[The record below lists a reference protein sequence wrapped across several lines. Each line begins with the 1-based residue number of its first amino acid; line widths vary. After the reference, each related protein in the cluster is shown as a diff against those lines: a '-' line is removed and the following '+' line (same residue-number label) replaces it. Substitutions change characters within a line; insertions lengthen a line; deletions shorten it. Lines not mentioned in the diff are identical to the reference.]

1 MSIGAVL
8 ASARREAGL
17 SVTQVSDQAR
27 VREMIVSDIE
37 DDDYSA
43 CGGDSYA
50 RGYIRIIALAVGT
63 DPKPLVREYNTT
75 IAEDKGELATRRKR
89 LRLGWVAVLVL
100 VWLGIAAYDL
110 RAGLPGVTSAA
121 PAARVHPVTH
131 SHAGRAPSAPK
142 TVISGAAAVRT
153 LTPVSA
159 TAFGSSGAGKGD
171 APQLAPLAI
180 DDSPATAW
188 HTDWYATARFGDL
201 YTGTGLLLDLGRP
214 ATITA
219 AQITLG
225 PVHGASFELRAGVA
239 PLMASL
245 PAVAQ
250 AADAAGAVNLQLTP
264 PAHGRYVL
272 VWFTSLPRDPAGTF
286 QASVYNIRLEGHA

>member
-1 MSIGAVL
+1 MSIGEAL
-8 ASARREAGL
+8 ASARHDAGL

-27 VREMIVSDIE
+27 VREMIVTDIE
-37 DDDYSA
+37 DDDYAA

-50 RGYIRIIALAVGT
+50 RGYIRIIARAVGT
-63 DPKPLVREYNTT
+63 DPEPLVREYNTT
-75 IAEDKGELATRRKR
+75 IAEDKGELVTRRKR
-89 LRLGWVAVLVL
+89 LRLSWVAVLVL

-110 RAGLPGVTSAA
+110 RAGLPKAASAA
-121 PAARVHPVTH
+121 HVARVNPVTQGH
-131 SHAGRAPSAPK
+131 PGRAPSVPK
-142 TVISGAAAVRT
+142 TAISKAVPARA

-159 TAFGSSGAGKGD
+159 TAFGPAGAGKGD

-180 DDSPATAW
+180 DDNPATAW

-219 AQITLG
+219 AQVTLG
-225 PVHGASFELRAGVA
+225 PVHGASFELRVGAA
-239 PLMASL
+239 PLIASL

-250 AADAAGAVNLQLTP
+250 ATDAAGAVNLQLTP
-264 PAHGRYVL
+264 PARGRYVL
-272 VWFTSLPRDPAGTF
+272 VWLTSLPGDPAGTF
-286 QASVYNIRLEGHA
+286 QASVYDIRLEGHT

>member
-8 ASARREAGL
+8 ASARYESGL
-17 SVTQVSDQAR
+17 SVTQVSEQAR
-27 VREMIVSDIE
+27 VREMIITDIE
-37 DDDYSA
+37 DDVYSA

-50 RGYIRIIALAVGT
+50 RGYIRIIAQAVGT
-63 DPKPLVREYNTT
+63 DPVPLIREYNTT
-75 IAEDKGELATRRKR
+75 IAEDKGELATRRKWF
-89 LRLGWVAVLVL
+89 RLGWVALLVL
-100 VWLGIAAYDL
+100 VWLGVAAYDL
-110 RAGLPGVTSAA
+110 RAGLPKVASAA
-121 PAARVHPVTH
+121 PAARVHPVTQG
-131 SHAGRAPSAPK
+131 HAGRAPAPK
-142 TVISGAAAVRT
+142 TAISVAVPARA

-159 TAFGSSGAGKGD
+159 TAFGPSGAGMGD
-171 APQLAPLAI
+171 APQLASLAI
-180 DDSPATAW
+180 DDNPATAW

-201 YTGTGLLLDLGRP
+201 YAGTGLLLDLGRA

-225 PVHGASFELRAGVA
+225 PVRGASLELRVGAA
-239 PLMASL
+239 PLIASL

-250 AADAAGAVNLQLTP
+250 AADAPGAVNLQLNP

-286 QASVYNIRLEGHA
+286 QASVYDIRLEGHA

>member
-1 MSIGAVL
+1 M
-8 ASARREAGL
+8 
-17 SVTQVSDQAR
+17 
-27 VREMIVSDIE
+27 
-37 DDDYSA
+37 
-43 CGGDSYA
+43 
-50 RGYIRIIALAVGT
+50 
-63 DPKPLVREYNTT
+63 VREYNTT

-89 LRLGWVAVLVL
+89 LRLSWVAVLVL
-100 VWLGIAAYDL
+100 VWVGIAAYDL
-110 RAGLPGVTSAA
+110 RAGLPKVTSAA

-131 SHAGRAPSAPK
+131 GHAGQVPAAPK
-142 TVISGAAAVRT
+142 PAVSVAAPARA

-159 TAFGSSGAGKGD
+159 TAFGPSGAGKGD

-180 DDSPATAW
+180 DDNPATAW
-188 HTDWYATARFGDL
+188 NTDWYATARFGDL
-201 YTGTGLLLDLGRP
+201 YAGTGLLLDLGRP

-225 PVHGASFELRAGVA
+225 PVRGASFELRVGAA
-239 PLMASL
+239 PLITSL

-286 QASVYNIRLEGHA
+286 QASVYDIRLEGHA